1 MNLQDV
7 LQTVLPVIDALERLG
22 IAYRI
27 GGSVASSHYGR
38 ARQTQDIDL
47 IADIPVSQAPALVAA
62 LDPHQYL
69 VDLQAVVDAI
79 RHQSSFNII
88 DQRSM
93 YKVDIFIQ
101 PHTPLAQ
108 QEQQRAQQVTLAPGT
123 RPVWMATVEDT
134 IVQKLRWWQLG
145 GGISTRQWRDIV
157 DLIQTN
163 AAILDR
169 GYLQAT
175 ASALGVSSPLQQA
188 FADAGVPFP

>member
-1 MNLQDV
+1 MNVQDV

-38 ARQTQDIDL
+38 VRQTQDIDL
-47 IADIPVSQAPALVAA
+47 IADIAVSQAPAFVAA
-62 LDPHQYL
+62 LDPQHYL
-69 VDLQAVVDAI
+69 VDLQAIVDAI
-79 RHQSSFNII
+79 QHQSSFNII
-88 DQRSM
+88 DRRSM

-108 QEQQRAQQVTLAPGT
+108 QEQQRAQQVILAPGT

-145 GGISTRQWRDIV
+145 GGISTRQWQDIV

-175 ASALGVSSPLQQA
+175 ATALGVFSPLQQA
-188 FADAGVPFP
+188 FTDAGVPFP